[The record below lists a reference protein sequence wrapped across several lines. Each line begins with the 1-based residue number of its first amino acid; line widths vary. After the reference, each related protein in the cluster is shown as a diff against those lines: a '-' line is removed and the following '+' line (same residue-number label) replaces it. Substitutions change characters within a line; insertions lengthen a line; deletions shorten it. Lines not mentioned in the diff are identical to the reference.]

1 MNKANRPFARNLRHA
16 LTIKGWSQGQLAHKA
31 KVSQGHISMILRE
44 ERGPSISIAIALA
57 RALDVSLDWLA
68 GLPKR
73 NPNELEPD
81 ETELLRLYRF
91 LTPEDKEIVLGST
104 RLHTRIM
111 EKAE

>member
-1 MNKANRPFARNLRHA
+1 MELRERLA
-16 LTIKGWSQGQLAHKA
+16 GLLDVREWSQGKLAA
-31 KVSQGHISMILRE
+31 RTGISRSHITMFLNGQRQDMGFSKIR
-44 ERGPSISIAIALA
+44 SIAC
-57 RALDVSLDWLA
+57 ALDVSLDWLA

-73 NPNELEPD
+73 DPNELEPD